1 MVLPRGAGCFLAA
14 AALLLAQA
22 PSEEEQQVLRS
33 IVPLIQSHALADAEY
48 GLTNGLQHFPRSAI
62 LQNALGIVYR
72 QENKPQEAMDAFE
85 KALQLLPS
93 FTAAQLHLGSLYIE
107 ANKCSQA
114 VPLLVAAG
122 ESTSDAD
129 ALETAGLGLGQCDD
143 YRRASL
149 VLAKAHAINP
159 RSASLTYNLA
169 LALYKDGQSKESLQA
184 LESLAESDR
193 QIPDVVSL
201 EGMLRTDGGLKLI
214 REERYSEAVDLLES
228 AVGKSDAS
236 AGSWSALGLAQF
248 RLGRYSAAIHS
259 YSLAIE
265 LDPKLDAAR
274 EGLAFLLYITG
285 DLEQSRKIVEQGLQN
300 SEADYYLSEL
310 RALILYR
317 MSRDLWAEA
326 LKSVNRALKQNA
338 GFAPGFFLRG
348 KIEMEQGDSAAALQ
362 DFQAAVKLDSKFALP
377 YYKMTQ
383 IYLREGRTA
392 EAEAARKRF
401 VELGSLREEEVLTR
415 QAQDMLMRAAGPK

>member
-1 MVLPRGAGCFLAA
+1 M
-14 AALLLAQA
+14 AQA

-33 IVPLIQSHALADAEY
+33 IVPLIQSHALTEAEARLTI
-48 GLTNGLQHFPRSAI
+48 GLERFPQSAI
-62 LQNALGIVYR
+62 LENALGIVYR
-72 QENKPQEAMDAFE
+72 QENKPQAAMDAFE
-85 KALQLLPS
+85 KALRILPS

-107 ANKCSQA
+107 VQKCSRA

-122 ESTSDAD
+122 ESTSDVG
-129 ALETAGLGLGQCDD
+129 ALEAAGLGLSQCDE

-149 VLAKAHAINP
+149 VLTKAHAMDP

-169 LALYKDGQSKESLQA
+169 LALYKDGQSKESLQV
-184 LESLAESDR
+184 LQSLAESDR
-193 QIPDVVSL
+193 QTPDVLSL
-201 EGMLRTDGGLKLI
+201 EGMLRTDAGLELI
-214 REERYSEAVDLLES
+214 RAERYSEAVELLES
-228 AVGKSDAS
+228 ALLKAEAP

-248 RLGRYSAAIHS
+248 RLGRYNAAIQS
-259 YSLAIE
+259 YSRAIKS
-265 LDPKLDAAR
+265 DPKLDAAR

-300 SEADYYLSEL
+300 FDADFYLSEL

-317 MSRDLWAEA
+317 TSRDLWPEA
-326 LKSVNRALKQNA
+326 LRSVNRALKQNS

-348 KIEMEQGDSAAALQ
+348 KMEMEQGDSAAALQ
-362 DFQAAVKLDSKFALP
+362 DFQAAVNLDPKFALP

-383 IYLREGRTA
+383 LYLRQGRTA
-392 EAEAARKRF
+392 EAEAARKHF

-415 QAQDMLMRAAGPK
+415 QAQDMLLRAAGPK